1 MKYEGLN
8 IMKKRFLAALL
19 CLCLLVGLVPGMG
32 TTAFAP
38 SDHNIGDT
46 VTFAGYDWYII
57 GTKSE
62 GVTAP
67 EGYYTLFAKNNDF
80 GSTAFRREPAMRTVQ
95 RITTRTA
102 TCKKRW
108 RKSQT
113 DFPPRTK
120 PTSLPVT
127 RWTTLRV
134 IPPSA
139 SFCGPSA
146 KRKGKDWK

>member
-1 MKYEGLN
+1 MKNKEFN

-32 TTAFAP
+32 TTAFAA
-38 SDHNIGDT
+38 SDHNIGDI
-46 VTFAGYDWYII
+46 VTFAGYDWYIM
-57 GTKSE
+57 
-62 GVTAP
+62 AP
-67 EGYYTLFAKNNDF
+67 KARASPPRRAATPCLRKTMTSALPRSG
-80 GSTAFRREPAMRTVQ
+80 REPIRRTVR

-113 DFPPRTK
+113 DFPPRTGL
-120 PTSLPVT
+120 TSPPVT
-127 RWTTLRV
+127 RWTALRANH
-134 IPPSA
+134 PPA

-146 KRKGKDWK
+146 KRNGTA